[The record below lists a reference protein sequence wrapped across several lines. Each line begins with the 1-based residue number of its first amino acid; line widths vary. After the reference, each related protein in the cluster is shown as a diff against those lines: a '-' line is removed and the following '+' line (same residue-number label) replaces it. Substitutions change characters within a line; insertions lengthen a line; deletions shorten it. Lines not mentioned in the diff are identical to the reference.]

1 MSRKIKVRILKENK
15 KRELQELWKVM
26 ADQVIDELDP
36 IITIEDWQGNP
47 TARIP
52 MTRDQTC
59 FASRSES
66 HAGPWKKAHAA
77 AFFNHRTPNGDSLF
91 ASVEE
96 AYPPVLFY
104 RTILKH
110 FDKKFRLTG
119 EFADDY
125 NCKAYYKDKPSISVK
140 PAGPGLSQGS
150 QSTSNAPPPKNVG
163 SNRDIWESI
172 PANILGIL
180 KESRMDWDWEE
191 REYEDEVRG
200 ELQKDRDQ
208 ESPPKASD
216 YPSRDK
222 VQQWEKEFTARR
234 AGEENPAIDELID
247 ILEDDEDTIYE
258 MLTPDQA
265 TMVVG
270 GAFALGVLAPI
281 AWFFTKATLGGLFNA
296 IGKEASARQWKKYRQ
311 TMAERERE
319 LDEQRKAELILL
331 VEFLTQDGRF
341 DMAMRTM
348 ADLIKKRPRSE
359 AKKKQ
364 LRKEMRAASIEFNK
378 IVRQIISD
386 NEETLTSKKAETFVN
401 NIREM
406 LHSGE
411 LQAMD
416 RAQEFA
422 QTREDPGE
430 EVDSEEYVRLA
441 MEEPPYEEY
450 EGEMQAVRGR
460 AKSAGKLEESR
471 KRKIRVRLGKKHL
484 MNEGMLGDFFA
495 DTETGTTIGPPP
507 TMDFGPWA
515 ENVITTA
522 GQEKLPWPDHSRGTQ
537 AAARA
542 IRWQADWTDGDFV
555 FLREVLPTRED
566 RGEKFAEYLKD
577 DSKFVNGVIKKALS
591 SVAYGSSNFM
601 GAWDIPGHIKRL
613 AHLASTRGKI
623 LIDKPGMGKHLEK
636 FIKAFPELKGLPD
649 ALADELGHN
658 LWNAMHNNPDAVKRR
673 LNAELR
679 RNEWLKR
686 ANKIAWDFYHLVHW
700 RGHEPGIDL
709 KRAYKKGWKEVKYLF
724 DEKDAGA
731 VAAAYDRAGANE
743 LHRNFY
749 KFIKDWKYMG
759 GSRGHEALK
768 RYMEVAG

>member
-36 IITIEDWQGNP
+36 IITIEDWQGDM

-52 MTRDQTC
+52 ITRDQTC

-77 AFFNHRTPNGDSLF
+77 AFLNHRTPNGDSLF
-91 ASVEE
+91 TSIKE

-125 NCKAYYKDKPSISVK
+125 NCKAYYKTKPSKSKPK

-172 PANILGIL
+172 SSVLNIL
-180 KESRMDWDWEE
+180 KEGWEWDSSLGRKVWVGPTREKEDWKSRE
-191 REYEDEVRG
+191 RNWGVEDEKKFSDEVSVSTKHVPAVLAVMHEFMKGNLPEAPAGPTAESFADFFSSRPDLLDEIMDASRIVYVESRGHVLASSLHGNDVYGKIMNIDNFRQTASSVLRSVLKHVTKSALSEHGYRNPEEEDYEGDVRRD
-200 ELQKDRDQ
+200 QWKDRRA
-208 ESPPKASD
+208 ESPPSSSD
-216 YPSRDK
+216 YRKPGQGDPEMDAEEA
-222 VQQWEKEFTARR
+222 EKWDRYE
-234 AGEENPAIDELID
+234 EENPAIDELID

-265 TMVVG
+265 AMIVG
-270 GAFALGVLAPI
+270 GAFALGVLAPV
-281 AWFFTKATLGGLFNA
+281 AWFFTKATLGGLFDA

-348 ADLIKKRPRSE
+348 ADLIKRRPRSE

-406 LHSGE
+406 LHSGK

-422 QTREDPGE
+422 QTREDPEEE

-441 MEEPPYEEY
+441 MEEPPYEEF

-460 AKSAGKLEESR
+460 AKSAGKLSES
-471 KRKIRVRLGKKHL
+471 GC
-484 MNEGMLGDFFA
+484 
-495 DTETGTTIGPPP
+495 
-507 TMDFGPWA
+507 
-515 ENVITTA
+515 
-522 GQEKLPWPDHSRGTQ
+522 
-537 AAARA
+537 
-542 IRWQADWTDGDFV
+542 
-555 FLREVLPTRED
+555 
-566 RGEKFAEYLKD
+566 
-577 DSKFVNGVIKKALS
+577 
-591 SVAYGSSNFM
+591 
-601 GAWDIPGHIKRL
+601 GAWKK
-613 AHLASTRGKI
+613 KI
-623 LIDKPGMGKHLEK
+623 HVRIGRK
-636 FIKAFPELKGLPD
+636 
-649 ALADELGHN
+649 
-658 LWNAMHNNPDAVKRR
+658 
-673 LNAELR
+673 
-679 RNEWLKR
+679 
-686 ANKIAWDFYHLVHW
+686 
-700 RGHEPGIDL
+700 
-709 KRAYKKGWKEVKYLF
+709 
-724 DEKDAGA
+724 
-731 VAAAYDRAGANE
+731 
-743 LHRNFY
+743 
-749 KFIKDWKYMG
+749 
-759 GSRGHEALK
+759 S
-768 RYMEVAG
+768 

>member
-26 ADQVIDELDP
+26 ADQVIGELDP
-36 IITIEDWQGNP
+36 IIAIEDWQGDP
-47 TARIP
+47 TTRIP
-52 MTRDQTC
+52 VTRDQTC
-59 FASRSES
+59 FASQSES
-66 HAGPWKKAHAA
+66 HAGPWKKAHAG

-125 NCKAYYKDKPSISVK
+125 NCKAYYKDHRKSKPK

-150 QSTSNAPPPKNVG
+150 QSTSNAPPTKNVG

-180 KESRMDWDWEE
+180 KESGMDWEQ

-200 ELQKDRDQ
+200 ELQRDRDR
-208 ESPPKASD
+208 ESPPSSSD
-216 YPSRDK
+216 YRKPGQGDPEMDAEEAAKWDRY
-222 VQQWEKEFTARR
+222 E
-234 AGEENPAIDELID
+234 EENPAIDELID
-247 ILEDDEDTIYE
+247 IMTDDEDAIHE
-258 MLTPDQA
+258 VITPDQA
-265 TMVVG
+265 TMIVT
-270 GAFALGVLAPI
+270 GAFALGVLAPV
-281 AWFFTKATLGGLFNA
+281 AWFFTKATLGGLFNVL
-296 IGKEASARQWKKYRQ
+296 GKEASARQWKKYRQ

-319 LDEQRKAELILL
+319 LGEQRKAELILL

-341 DMAMRTM
+341 DMAMKKM
-348 ADLIKKRPRSE
+348 AALIKKRPRSE

-441 MEEPPYEEY
+441 MEEPPYEEF

-471 KRKIRVRLGKKHL
+471 KIRVR
-484 MNEGMLGDFFA
+484 
-495 DTETGTTIGPPP
+495 IGR
-507 TMDFGPWA
+507 
-515 ENVITTA
+515 
-522 GQEKLPWPDHSRGTQ
+522 KS
-537 AAARA
+537 
-542 IRWQADWTDGDFV
+542 
-555 FLREVLPTRED
+555 
-566 RGEKFAEYLKD
+566 
-577 DSKFVNGVIKKALS
+577 
-591 SVAYGSSNFM
+591 
-601 GAWDIPGHIKRL
+601 
-613 AHLASTRGKI
+613 
-623 LIDKPGMGKHLEK
+623 
-636 FIKAFPELKGLPD
+636 
-649 ALADELGHN
+649 
-658 LWNAMHNNPDAVKRR
+658 
-673 LNAELR
+673 
-679 RNEWLKR
+679 
-686 ANKIAWDFYHLVHW
+686 
-700 RGHEPGIDL
+700 
-709 KRAYKKGWKEVKYLF
+709 
-724 DEKDAGA
+724 
-731 VAAAYDRAGANE
+731 
-743 LHRNFY
+743 
-749 KFIKDWKYMG
+749 
-759 GSRGHEALK
+759 
-768 RYMEVAG
+768 